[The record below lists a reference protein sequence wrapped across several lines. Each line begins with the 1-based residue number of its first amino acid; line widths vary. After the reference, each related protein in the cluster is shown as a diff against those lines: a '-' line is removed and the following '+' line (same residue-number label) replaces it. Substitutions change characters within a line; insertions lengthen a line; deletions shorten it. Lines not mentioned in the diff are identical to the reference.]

1 MSSST
6 NISDSLN
13 KFGVSDSATEILLA
27 GVDKS
32 EKDLEDIKKTVVGDW
47 VDVSLLEK
55 YIDTKT
61 LTKLH
66 KLKPDELCDLTGSL
80 CSRISAKDC
89 L

>member
-6 NISDSLN
+6 KISDSLN
-13 KFGVSDSATEILLA
+13 KLGVGDAATEILVA
-27 GVDKS
+27 GVDK
-32 EKDLEDIKKTVVGDW
+32 DLEELKQTVVGDW
-47 VDVSLLEK
+47 VDVGLLDK
-55 YIDTKT
+55 YLDDQA

>member
-6 NISDSLN
+6 KISDSLN
-13 KFGVSDSATEILLA
+13 KLGVGDDGTEMLVA
-27 GVDKS
+27 GLDKDID
-32 EKDLEDIKKTVVGDW
+32 DLKQTLVGDW
-47 VDVSLLEK
+47 VDVSLLDK
-55 YIDTKT
+55 YLDTT
-61 LTKLH
+61 ALAKLH